1 MEDTMT
7 NAHIHSNTLPRR
19 LRASFAAA
27 LTGLLLAACAGSP
40 TKESTGEWIDDSVI
54 TTRVKTAMLADKT
67 VSGLDVSVDTFKGRV
82 LLAGYVKSPE
92 ERSSAERLARSVP
105 GVKDVSNRIE
115 VR

>member
-1 MEDTMT
+1 MT
-7 NAHIHSNTLPRR
+7 NLQTQSHSLPSR
-19 LRASFAAA
+19 LRASLAAA

-54 TTRVKTAMLADKT
+54 TARVKSAMLADKT

-82 LLAGYVKSPE
+82 LLAGYVKSPD
-92 ERSSAERLARSVP
+92 ERQSAERLARAVP